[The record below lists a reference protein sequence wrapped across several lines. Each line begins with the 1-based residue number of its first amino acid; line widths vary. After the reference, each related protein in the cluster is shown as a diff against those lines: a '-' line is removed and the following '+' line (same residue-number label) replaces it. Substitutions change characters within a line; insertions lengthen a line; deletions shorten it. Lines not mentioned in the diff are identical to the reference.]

1 MEKPSVTRGQL
12 ERTLSQSI
20 QALYRNELGH
30 QPSKITCQIFD
41 SKIAII
47 LENSLTKPEQ
57 LLAENGKE
65 DLAEQ
70 LRSDLE
76 EVIQPQIKALIEEIV
91 GIDVI
96 DLLSDSKLD
105 TGRSGTIAVL
115 ADSPALRNL

>member
-12 ERTLSQSI
+12 ERTLSQRI

-30 QPSKITCQIFD
+30 QPSKIVCQIFD

-47 LENSLTKPEQ
+47 MENSLTKPEQ

-91 GIDVI
+91 GIAVI

-115 ADSPALRNL
+115 ADSPTIRNL